1 MVLIRNNQ
9 IYLLYCGVFVFFSLL
24 QGCISIAKETKQE
37 QVSRIE
43 IGKST
48 RDDVLAVLGL
58 PHKRE
63 LKTLEGDK
71 KIEFWT
77 YYKGSGRSII
87 FTPMLGTVEPAP
99 GRPGYVGVYFANLQD
114 KERENI
120 AAIVV
125 FDEQGIVLDLK
136 TKGE

>member
-1 MVLIRNNQ
+1 MILKRSNQ
-9 IYLLYCGVFVFFSLL
+9 IYFFYCGVLIFFSVL
-24 QGCISIAKETKQE
+24 QGCSSIAKETRPE

-48 RDDVLAVLGL
+48 RDDVLAILGL

-63 LKTLEGDK
+63 LKAIEGDK
-71 KIEFWT
+71 KIEIWT
-77 YYKGSGRSII
+77 YYKGSGRNIY
-87 FTPMLGTVEPAP
+87 TMPYGTVETTPS
-99 GRPGYVGVYFANLQD
+99 GLSYLSIYLVSLQD

-120 AAIVV
+120 AAILA
-125 FDEQGIVLDLK
+125 FDEQGLVLDLK

>member
-1 MVLIRNNQ
+1 MILMRSSQ
-9 IYLLYCGVFVFFSLL
+9 IYFLYYGVFIFFFVL
-24 QGCISIAKETKQE
+24 QGCSSIAKETKQE

-48 RDDVLAVLGL
+48 REDVLAILGL

-63 LKTLEGDK
+63 LKAVEGDK
-71 KIEFWT
+71 KIEFWI
-77 YYKGSGRSII
+77 YYKGRGRSIYTI
-87 FTPMLGTVEPAP
+87 PYGDIEFTTG
-99 GRPGYVGVYFANLQD
+99 GRSYLAIYLLDVQD

-120 AAIVV
+120 AAILA

-136 TKGE
+136 TKGK

>member
-1 MVLIRNNQ
+1 MRSNQ
-9 IYLLYCGVFVFFSLL
+9 IYFLYCGIFIFFSVL
-24 QGCISIAKETKQE
+24 QGCSSIAKEIKQE

-48 RDDVLAVLGL
+48 RDDVLAILGL

-63 LKTLEGDK
+63 LKAVEGDK
-71 KIEFWT
+71 KLEFWT
-77 YYKGSGRSII
+77 YYKGRGRSIY
-87 FTPMLGTVEPAP
+87 TMPYGTVETTP
-99 GRPGYVGVYFANLQD
+99 GGPSYLSIYLVNVQD

-120 AAIVV
+120 AAILA
-125 FDEQGIVLDLK
+125 FDEQGLVLDLK